1 MMIEDLIKRKE
12 ELYSPIHQQIMMTDD
27 KKDVLLLAI
36 NMLES
41 STRIFLD
48 EYGVEGTKCII
59 DDMMKKF

>member
-1 MMIEDLIKRKE
+1 MILEDLIKRKE

-36 NMLES
+36 NMLDS
-41 STRIFLD
+41 SIKIFLN
-48 EYGVEGTKCII
+48 EYGVEGTKCIL